1 VDAAYKLPDVQ
12 RLLREFPAQ
21 REVTPEGELR
31 RGLRVRLGVRC
42 EADGMAALAEVDLG
56 EQHKFYPSDAAL
68 AAWRAE
74 VGTASCQLVWRN
86 A

>member
-1 VDAAYKLPDVQ
+1 
-12 RLLREFPAQ
+12 
-21 REVTPEGELR
+21 
-31 RGLRVRLGVRC
+31 
-42 EADGMAALAEVDLG
+42 MAALAEVDLG

-74 VGTASCQLVWRN
+74 VSTASCQLVWRN